1 MFEPLDKLLNNPI
14 RLIIMSVLMQVDNS
28 DFNYLKEVTN
38 STQGN
43 LSVQIKKLS
52 DAGYILVNKGF
63 EKNYPKTNCKITQIG
78 KDAFEAYFNAINS
91 YKKPTIS

>member
-14 RLIIMSVLMQVDNS
+14 RLIIMSVLLQIENS

-43 LSVQIKKLS
+43 LSIQIKKLS

-63 EKNYPKTNCKITQIG
+63 ENNYPKTNCKITTKG
-78 KDAFEAYFNAINS
+78 KIAFEAYFNAINS
-91 YKKPTIS
+91 YKNNIIK

>member
-28 DFNYLKEVTN
+28 DFTYLKEVTN

-43 LSVQIKKLS
+43 LSIQIKKLS
-52 DAGYILVNKGF
+52 DAGYILVSKGF
-63 EKNYPKTNCKITQIG
+63 ENNYPKTNCKVTIRG
-78 KDAFEAYFNAINS
+78 KAAFEAYFNAINS
-91 YKKPTIS
+91 YKNNPIK